1 MRRVKRQSP
10 KRVDAVKPEDKIMKT
25 SIATVCL
32 SGGLSEKLQAIA
44 AAGFRG
50 VEIFESDLL
59 SYNGTPADVA
69 KEMSDLG
76 LRAITFQPFRDFEG
90 MPDSQRQ
97 RTFDRAERKFDLMQE
112 LACDLLLVCSNV
124 SPESLGGIDRSAA
137 DFRELGELAA
147 KHGLRVGFEA
157 LAWGRHIND
166 YRDAWEVVRR
176 ADHPAIGLVLD
187 SFHTYARK
195 TDLKPL
201 PAIPG
206 DRIFLVQLADAPWL
220 DMDVLNWSRHFRCFP
235 GQGDMPL
242 LDFMAAVQATG
253 YQGDLSLEIFNDQFR
268 AGSPRSVAVD
278 GQRSLVYLMDQLRE
292 NNGKAAVDIP
302 KMPPRSECLGVEFI
316 EFAVDDRTADE
327 LARFIAGLGFRN
339 VARHKSKAVSRWAQ
353 GAINLV
359 INKEKEGFAHS
370 HYITHGP
377 SVCAIGLKVDSA
389 AATLDRAEK
398 LRDTPF
404 RQKVGPGELEIP
416 AVRGMGGSLLY
427 FLDPTSKLAKVWD
440 VEFEPVPAGKIT
452 DAGLSVVDH
461 ISQSMHYEDML
472 SWLLFYTS
480 LLDVRKTPQV
490 DITDPGG
497 IVRSQVVETMNGTL
511 RIALNASQSPRTQSS
526 RFLNEYF
533 GSGVQHIAFAT
544 DDILATAA
552 RLKENGVE
560 TLRIPENYYDDLE
573 ARTGLDAA
581 RLKLLKD
588 NNVLYDKDDSGEYL
602 QLYTKSFK
610 DLFFLEIVQRRGYK
624 GFGAINAPIRLN
636 AQSRLA
642 GDSAVSGL

>member
-1 MRRVKRQSP
+1 
-10 KRVDAVKPEDKIMKT
+10 MKT

-59 SYNGTPADVA
+59 SYNGTPAEVA
-69 KEMSDLG
+69 KEVADLG
-76 LRAITFQPFRDFEG
+76 LKVATFQPFRDFEG
-90 MPDSQRQ
+90 MPEPQRA
-97 RTFDRAERKFDLMQE
+97 RAFDRAERKFDVMQE
-112 LACDLLLVCSNV
+112 LGCDLLMVCSNV
-124 SPESLGGIDRSAA
+124 SPQSLGGIDRAA
-137 DFRELGELAA
+137 EDFHELGERA
-147 KHGLRVGFEA
+147 KQRGLRVAFEA

-176 ADHPAIGLVLD
+176 ADHRSIGLVLD
-187 SFHTYARK
+187 TFHIYARK
-195 TDLKPL
+195 TDLKQMRS
-201 PAIPG
+201 IPS

-220 DMDVLNWSRHFRCFP
+220 DMDVLSWSRHFRCFP

-242 LDFMAAVQATG
+242 VEFMEALFATG
-253 YQGDLSLEIFNDQFR
+253 YDGEISLEIFNDQFR

-278 GQRSLVYLMDQLRE
+278 GQRSLIYLMDQLRA
-292 NNGKAAVDIP
+292 KKKIAVTAGFPAI
-302 KMPPRSECLGVEFI
+302 PPRAKCSGVEFI
-316 EFAVDDRTADE
+316 EFAVDDNSADD
-327 LARFIAGLGFRN
+327 LAQFFAALGFRHTGQHRSKS
-339 VARHKSKAVSRWAQ
+339 VARWTQ
-353 GAINLV
+353 GAISLV

-389 AATLDRAEK
+389 EATLSRAEK

-404 RQKVGPGELEIP
+404 RQKVGPRELEIP
-416 AVRGMGGSLLY
+416 AVRGVGGSLLY
-427 FLDPTSKLAKVWD
+427 FLDPISQLAKVWD
-440 VEFEPVPAGKIT
+440 VEFDPVASASRNAG
-452 DAGLSVVDH
+452 AGLAVVDH

-480 LLDVRKTPQV
+480 LLDVQKTPQV

-497 IVRSQVVETMNGTL
+497 IVRSQVIETADGAL
-511 RIALNASQSPRTQSS
+511 RIALNASQSQRTQSS

-533 GSGVQHIAFAT
+533 GSGVQHIAFGSEN
-544 DDILATAA
+544 LVATAA
-552 RLKENGVE
+552 KLRANGLK
-560 TLRIPENYYDDLE
+560 LLPIPENYYDDLE
-573 ARTGLDAA
+573 ARVDLTGEMLDVL
-581 RLKLLKD
+581 RT
-588 NNVLYDKDDSGEYL
+588 NNILYDRDDNAEYF
-602 QLYTKSFK
+602 QVYTQSFK
-610 DLFFLEIVQRRGYK
+610 DLFFVEIVERRDYK

-642 GDSAVSGL
+642 DAAAKRF

>member
-1 MRRVKRQSP
+1 MR
-10 KRVDAVKPEDKIMKT
+10 T

-32 SGGLSEKLQAIA
+32 SGGLSEKLEAIA

-69 KEMSDLG
+69 KELADLG
-76 LRAITFQPFRDFEG
+76 LKAITFQPFRDFEG
-90 MPDSQRQ
+90 MPEPQRT

-112 LACDLLLVCSNV
+112 LGCDFLMVCSNV
-124 SPESLGGIDRSAA
+124 SPESVGGIDRAAA
-137 DFRELGELAA
+137 DFHELGERAA
-147 KHGLRVGFEA
+147 KRKLRVGFEA

-176 ADHPAIGLVLD
+176 ADHRAIGLVLD
-187 SFHTYARK
+187 TFHTYARK
-195 TDLKPL
+195 TDLKSL
-201 PAIPG
+201 RSIPA

-220 DMDVLNWSRHFRCFP
+220 DMDVLSWSRHFRCFP

-242 LDFMAAVQATG
+242 VEFMQALQITG
-253 YQGDLSLEIFNDQFR
+253 YDGELSLEIFNDQFR
-268 AGSPRSVAVD
+268 AGSPRALAVD

-292 NNGKAAVDIP
+292 KGGSAARGFPD
-302 KMPPRSECLGVEFI
+302 MPPRSKCRGVEFI
-316 EFAVDDRTADE
+316 EFAVDDRLADE
-327 LARFIAGLGFRN
+327 LAQFLTGLGFHN
-339 VARHKSKAVSRWAQ
+339 AGQHKSKAVTRWTQ
-353 GAINLV
+353 GSINLIV
-359 INKEKEGFAHS
+359 NKEKEGFAHS

-377 SVCAIGLKVDSA
+377 SVCAIGLNVESA
-389 AATLDRAEK
+389 TGTLDRAEK
-398 LRDTPF
+398 LCDTPF

-416 AVRGMGGSLLY
+416 AVRGVGGSLLY
-427 FLDPTSKLAKVWD
+427 FLDATSKLATVWD
-440 VEFEPVPAGKIT
+440 VEFDRTKTAGKRGDT
-452 DAGLSVVDH
+452 GLRVVDH

-497 IVRSQVVETMNGTL
+497 IVRSQVVETADGAL
-511 RIALNASQSPRTQSS
+511 RIALNGSQSQRTQSS
-526 RFLNEYF
+526 RFLTEYF

-544 DDILATAA
+544 DDIVATVS
-552 RLKENGVE
+552 RLKANGVE
-560 TLRIPENYYDDLE
+560 ILKIPENYYDDLE
-573 ARTGLDAA
+573 ARVDISAD
-581 RLKLLKD
+581 RLKGLKA
-588 NNVLYDKDDSGEYL
+588 NNILYDRDGDGEYL
-602 QLYTKSFK
+602 QVYTQSFK
-610 DLFFLEIVQRRGYK
+610 GLFFFEIVERRGYK

-642 GDSAVSGL
+642 RDSAA